1 MPYVVVVVV
10 VVWRSRPRDGCY
22 GLLTDM
28 ILETVIN
35 HYSLVGLCNCGINP
49 K

>member
-1 MPYVVVVVV
+1 MPYVVVVVVV
-10 VVWRSRPRDGCY
+10 VVWRSR

-28 ILETVIN
+28 ILETVTN

-49 K
+49 KYP